1 MLPHSPLRRS
11 LLVRMA
17 ALGPVLF
24 LGACA
29 RPAVTRSS
37 VPLLPRSAPPWP
49 SRHVLVLAYHD
60 VEDTDPDPRFM
71 SVRTDHLVE
80 HFSWLRENGYEPV
93 SVARLVQA
101 QQGTVP
107 LPAKPVLLTFDDG
120 YASFLTRVLP
130 LLKAFHWPAVLA
142 PVGQWTDNPLAD
154 TVNFG
159 GQAVPRSRF
168 LTWPDIQA
176 IHRSGL
182 VEIAAHTNNLHYGTP
197 GNPQGNLQPAAAVHR
212 YLDKQRRYET
222 GQEFS
227 ARLQSDGRAIADK
240 IAHATGMR
248 PRVWVWPY
256 GEANGTAINALSR
269 EGYDLFFTLDWGLA
283 NLDTPHNLTRLL
295 ITRDPGV
302 NEFAATLLEFE
313 QRQTTRAL
321 LIDIDPLYHPDPA
334 QSDKLLGMLVQYIA
348 DLNITTVYLDA
359 FSAPAGPLA
368 ARAGYFPNRHIPVKA
383 DLFNRVAWQLRSR
396 AGVKVYAHIPLTD
409 LRGESGVL
417 SHEQRLQVYDD
428 LADRSVFAGVLFD
441 ATDVSG
447 NPLRLAELREITKR
461 IQQRRGPQVKS
472 AVLVQQTGL
481 FTEQERQVAGVD
493 HLLFLDT
500 PLPAGSDPDHAV
512 QVVGT
517 GAREPAEAAARLEA
531 LHRSGAQHLALY
543 PQPLFPL
550 PGLTD
555 IRPALSHAWYP
566 YHD

>member
-168 LTWPDIQA
+168 LTWPMARHTSHTPQW
-176 IHRSGL
+176 SG
-182 VEIAAHTNNLHYGTP
+182 
-197 GNPQGNLQPAAAVHR
+197 GNC
-212 YLDKQRRYET
+212 
-222 GQEFS
+222 
-227 ARLQSDGRAIADK
+227 
-240 IAHATGMR
+240 R
-248 PRVWVWPY
+248 P
-256 GEANGTAINALSR
+256 
-269 EGYDLFFTLDWGLA
+269 
-283 NLDTPHNLTRLL
+283 H
-295 ITRDPGV
+295 
-302 NEFAATLLEFE
+302 
-313 QRQTTRAL
+313 Q
-321 LIDIDPLYHPDPA
+321 
-334 QSDKLLGMLVQYIA
+334 
-348 DLNITTVYLDA
+348 
-359 FSAPAGPLA
+359 
-368 ARAGYFPNRHIPVKA
+368 
-383 DLFNRVAWQLRSR
+383 
-396 AGVKVYAHIPLTD
+396 
-409 LRGESGVL
+409 
-417 SHEQRLQVYDD
+417 
-428 LADRSVFAGVLFD
+428 
-441 ATDVSG
+441 
-447 NPLRLAELREITKR
+447 
-461 IQQRRGPQVKS
+461 
-472 AVLVQQTGL
+472 
-481 FTEQERQVAGVD
+481 
-493 HLLFLDT
+493 
-500 PLPAGSDPDHAV
+500 
-512 QVVGT
+512 
-517 GAREPAEAAARLEA
+517 
-531 LHRSGAQHLALY
+531 
-543 PQPLFPL
+543 
-550 PGLTD
+550 
-555 IRPALSHAWYP
+555 
-566 YHD
+566 